1 MRILR
6 RTRDRDNPGPL
17 GHYPG
22 QRELNR
28 SGVFATGP
36 RLREFKQHHV
46 FGQGIG
52 LEAWQVMPPIGAV
65 EPLAWIDCSGEEAAG
80 SRAVRYET
88 DTQLFERWKY
98 SRLVADLIYF
108 MAIARHRSFSRAA
121 IELGVSASALSHA
134 LKGLETRLG
143 VRLLNRTTKSVT
155 PTAAGE
161 ELVQSVLQ
169 PFDTIEGAL
178 ESLNR
183 YRNTP
188 TGRIRI
194 NAAVEA
200 ANLLLAPVM
209 PAFMDRYP
217 DIEIDIVA
225 SNRMVDVTDAGFDAG
240 IRYGGTVPEDMVA
253 RRLSA
258 DIRWVI
264 AASPDYLERYGT
276 PEHPD
281 DLLHHRCISNR
292 LGDDRV
298 YRWELARDGETYQ
311 MTVPGS
317 VTVNHAE
324 TGLVAVLGGAG
335 LMYFPEPLVAPYV
348 KDGRLR
354 LVLTEWSPLEEGFH
368 IYYSSRRQLPTGLR
382 LLIEFIQEARPL
394 GL

>member
-1 MRILR
+1 MQI
-6 RTRDRDNPGPL
+6 
-17 GHYPG
+17 
-22 QRELNR
+22 
-28 SGVFATGP
+28 
-36 RLREFKQHHV
+36 
-46 FGQGIG
+46 
-52 LEAWQVMPPIGAV
+52 
-65 EPLAWIDCSGEEAAG
+65 
-80 SRAVRYET
+80 SRA
-88 DTQLFERWKY
+88 D
-98 SRLVADLIYF
+98 VADLIYF

-264 AASPDYLERYGT
+264 AASLITRNATERLNIRMIYYT
-276 PEHPD
+276 
-281 DLLHHRCISNR
+281 IAASAI
-292 LGDDRV
+292 V
-298 YRWELARDGETYQ
+298 
-311 MTVPGS
+311 S
-317 VTVNHAE
+317 VTIGFIAGNLRE
-324 TGLVAVLGGAG
+324 TA
-335 LMYFPEPLVAPYV
+335 
-348 KDGRLR
+348 KH
-354 LVLTEWSPLEEGFH
+354 TK
-368 IYYSSRRQLPTGLR
+368 
-382 LLIEFIQEARPL
+382 
-394 GL
+394 